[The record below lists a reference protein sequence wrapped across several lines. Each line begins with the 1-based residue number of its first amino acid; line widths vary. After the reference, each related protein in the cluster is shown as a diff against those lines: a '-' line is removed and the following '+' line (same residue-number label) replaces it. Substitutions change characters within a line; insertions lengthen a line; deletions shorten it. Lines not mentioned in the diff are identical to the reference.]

1 MLIAAAIETLNLTHI
16 NLYVVL
22 TLFQIGFTLSQVTKA
37 VRESR
42 GIAVLYFR
50 PLH

>member
-1 MLIAAAIETLNLTHI
+1 MIFVKVGKNLKRFTIELA
-16 NLYVVL
+16 
-22 TLFQIGFTLSQVTKA
+22 G
-37 VRESR
+37 RESR